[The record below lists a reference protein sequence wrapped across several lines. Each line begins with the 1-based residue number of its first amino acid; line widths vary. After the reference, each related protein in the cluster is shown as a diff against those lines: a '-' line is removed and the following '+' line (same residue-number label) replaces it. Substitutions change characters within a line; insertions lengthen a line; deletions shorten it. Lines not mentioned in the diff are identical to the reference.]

1 MRVGTS
7 TASSSLRA
15 VGALRQRWDQQF
27 DTAVV
32 TGSGFSFEP
41 IGGVVVDSIPYAS
54 VSGMPTGSVIGHAHE
69 FRQLL
74 INGKHHLLCA
84 GRFHLYEGLCATD
97 CQVLVD
103 IAHGLNCRQIVL
115 MNAVGAL
122 SSRYA
127 VGDVVMPTDLLDLTL
142 TSAHRPVQ
150 GTASGAV
157 WNTSRDQLAQRCRE
171 HGINVRGGTYVQ
183 VLGPSYETRAEVRML
198 SALGADIVGMS
209 TAIEARRAHNLGL
222 NCVIVS
228 LVTNV
233 HSQTASHT
241 TTHDEVILAAK
252 TAARQLSHIIE
263 LTVA

>member
-1 MRVGTS
+1 MRVGNS
-7 TASSSLRA
+7 TAGSSDLA
-15 VGALRQRWDQQF
+15 VRSLRQRWDQKF
-27 DTAVV
+27 DSVVV

-41 IGGVVVDSIPYAS
+41 IGSVVEGSIPYSS
-54 VSGMPTGSVIGHAHE
+54 VSGMPSGSVAGHAHE
-69 FRQLL
+69 FRRLF

-84 GRFHLYEGLCATD
+84 GRFHLYEGLDVSA

-103 IAHGLNCRQIVL
+103 IAYGLGCRQIVL

-122 SSRYA
+122 SSKYA
-127 VGDVVMPTDLLDLTL
+127 VGDIVMPTDTLDLTL
-142 TSAHRPVQ
+142 TSAQRPLPATVPRAHSQ
-150 GTASGAV
+150 NMVEG
-157 WNTSRDQLAQRCRE
+157 LAQRCRE

-209 TAIEARRAHNLGL
+209 TAIEARRAHNLGMD
-222 NCVIVS
+222 CIVVS

-241 TTHDEVILAAK
+241 TTHDDVLLAAQ
-252 TAARQLSHIIE
+252 TSARRLSHIIE
-263 LTVA
+263 LAVA